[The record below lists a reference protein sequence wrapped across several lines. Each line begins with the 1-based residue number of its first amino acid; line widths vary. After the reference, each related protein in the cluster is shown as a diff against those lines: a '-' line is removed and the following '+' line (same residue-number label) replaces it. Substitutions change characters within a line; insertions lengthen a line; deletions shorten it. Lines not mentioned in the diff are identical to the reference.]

1 MSYKQTKNVGFR
13 VFRNNNQTKKKLQDY
28 FVKTNISNKV
38 VDELRKM
45 VVGIESFNNKDK
57 EEFLPQYGPTM
68 NI

>member
-1 MSYKQTKNVGFR
+1 
-13 VFRNNNQTKKKLQDY
+13 
-28 FVKTNISNKV
+28 